1 MAEAK
6 HVLVIV
12 GIAIFFIVILIAV
25 LGFDVVDASHIGVKN
40 KFGVIEGTM
49 TSGMQWTGLF
59 THVEQYDLRMRKL
72 TIDMQ
77 GDESAV
83 DKDGQSI
90 FATIEIN
97 YRLKSD
103 SVENAY
109 RQVGKDN
116 IVANILN
123 LDGIVREGFKDTT
136 SKYSALEIVQNR
148 QEIKE
153 KAIIQIQSNFPESY
167 FILENV
173 IVSNIDFNVGFKNAI
188 EQKKTNEELAKA
200 KEKEVAISQY
210 EADKKIEFARGEAE
224 SKKLNAEAVAYETL
238 TKAKA
243 EAEGLALKRVELTQ
257 LMIQNNLIDKW
268 SGELP
273 NFLIMGEGDTP
284 NLLLQT
290 PLGVIEPQV
299 ATAIV

>member
-1 MAEAK
+1 MSSKEK
-6 HVLVIV
+6 TTTFKSISTEYFCDLCGKESKWKCQICKIDICKDHTVYDPND
-12 GIAIFFIVILIAV
+12 
-25 LGFDVVDASHIGVKN
+25 FDTDYPSLYCS
-40 KFGVIEGTM
+40 EC
-49 TSGMQWTGLF
+49 W
-59 THVEQYDLRMRKL
+59 
-72 TIDMQ
+72 
-77 GDESAV
+77 
-83 DKDGQSI
+83 
-90 FATIEIN
+90 
-97 YRLKSD
+97 
-103 SVENAY
+103 NA
-109 RQVGKDN
+109 G
-116 IVANILN
+116 
-123 LDGIVREGFKDTT
+123 
-136 SKYSALEIVQNR
+136 SKNR

-153 KAIIQIQSNFPESY
+153 KAIVQIQSNFPESY

-299 ATAIV
+299 ATAIVS